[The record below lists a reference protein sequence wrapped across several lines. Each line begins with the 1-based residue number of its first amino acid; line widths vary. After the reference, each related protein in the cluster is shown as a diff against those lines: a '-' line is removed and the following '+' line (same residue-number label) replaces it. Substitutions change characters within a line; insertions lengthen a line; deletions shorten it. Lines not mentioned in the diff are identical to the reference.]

1 MKKNIFWII
10 YACLIVV
17 LITSGAIAL
26 GYVKGV
32 LREYE
37 AAQPERVVEQQL
49 EAIRAAAQSDTL
61 EEVMTFQTIKQA
73 EYDIDI
79 SEFRDYKNTLK
90 NAKELTYKIKNGYSE
105 TEQQF
110 NILADGEKVAVL
122 TLESMS
128 EEVKLAILTVNE
140 WQVKSVTPIITLAN
154 YDYTVDVPRGFRV
167 TINGTELVNPV
178 EAATADWES
187 YKVETL
193 YSEPEIKIFDAYG
206 TEAEYDIVNNQVTP
220 IVHTYSLRL
229 PEGFTVSDNG
239 RVQDGSMDSEEQV
252 YSITTL
258 SDKLLLTD
266 AHGNSVEY
274 KGGDNIYTYDYT
286 VRIPDNFQLSVND
299 KKGEDYL
306 VATEKNRK
314 YQYVEEYAP
323 MPEIA
328 VYEIKS
334 ALCEPAIVI
343 YDNLGQQVAC
353 EFNNYTFE
361 QTNQAGLAAVPEE
374 VAAKV
379 DALEIA
385 KIWSDFNTSDLKGSQ
400 NGFGTVKQY
409 FIKDSY
415 FYNVAYAYANGIDI
429 TFMFSH
435 SFDNPPYTEEQV
447 SNYVSYGDN
456 LFSCDVHFVKHMK
469 DSKDRSG
476 DEKITD
482 IMNSTFYFM
491 NYDETDDGKDNPR
504 WVILDIQEILSE

>member
-1 MKKNIFWII
+1 M
-10 YACLIVV
+10 
-17 LITSGAIAL
+17 
-26 GYVKGV
+26 
-32 LREYE
+32 
-37 AAQPERVVEQQL
+37 
-49 EAIRAAAQSDTL
+49 
-61 EEVMTFQTIKQA
+61 
-73 EYDIDI
+73 
-79 SEFRDYKNTLK
+79 
-90 NAKELTYKIKNGYSE
+90 
-105 TEQQF
+105 
-110 NILADGEKVAVL
+110 
-122 TLESMS
+122 
-128 EEVKLAILTVNE
+128 
-140 WQVKSVTPIITLAN
+140 
-154 YDYTVDVPRGFRV
+154 DVPRGFRV

-343 YDNLGQQVAC
+343 YDHLGQQVAC